1 MCDRALRRRSPE
13 GIDLGKA
20 AAAAAGKTA
29 EAEGTEDPLYHE
41 ERKAVSLS
49 HPPTR
54 KPRTCLVRLDVR
66 LAVMVVEVTRLRLG
80 LSASR
85 AADTG
90 ACTVDTCSSEACVR
104 IAE

>member
-1 MCDRALRRRSPE
+1 M
-13 GIDLGKA
+13 
-20 AAAAAGKTA
+20 
-29 EAEGTEDPLYHE
+29 
-41 ERKAVSLS
+41 
-49 HPPTR
+49 
-54 KPRTCLVRLDVR
+54 RLDVR

-90 ACTVDTCSSEACVR
+90 ACTVDTCSSAACVR